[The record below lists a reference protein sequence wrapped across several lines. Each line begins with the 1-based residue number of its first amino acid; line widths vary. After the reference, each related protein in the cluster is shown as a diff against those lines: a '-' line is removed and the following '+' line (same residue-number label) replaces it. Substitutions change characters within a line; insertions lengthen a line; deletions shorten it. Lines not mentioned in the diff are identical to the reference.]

1 MNMKLTMA
9 TLATV
14 CLAAA
19 GCASTASTASTASI
33 ASTASSGTPAAGA
46 PGNPCQVLS
55 AWRSG
60 GGTAQMNAIT
70 SDLTKIETAASAQS
84 ITALASA
91 GQALDNDAQNAA
103 LDLPPIDAS
112 DYTSAMADFQ
122 VSGTDFAT
130 GIQSSAAAGE
140 TPLKNASREFESFA
154 ASVKATCN

>member
-1 MNMKLTMA
+1 MNIKLTMA

-19 GCASTASTASTASI
+19 GCASTASTASTAS
-33 ASTASSGTPAAGA
+33 STPAAGA

-91 GQALDNDAQNAA
+91 GQTLDNDAQNAA

-140 TPLKNASREFESFA
+140 TPLKDASREFESFA